1 LGALKSSAAAADR
14 SLVAGPLPAAV
25 WRIAWPTMLQ
35 NVIGGLQ
42 GIIDHVMVGHYVGYT
57 GNAAIGVS
65 WQVFLVVIVFVS
77 SLSTGM
83 SVLVARFAGAGDLEK
98 VNRTVYQAVLTA
110 LALSFGVLAPLGYL
124 LAPTLLDLIN
134 AAPEVQAE
142 ALPYLRIV
150 FSFGGGMM
158 LFYMLGAA
166 LRSAGDART
175 PLRLGATITVLNI
188 VLNVVLIRGLGPIPA
203 FGTAGAAMGTVI
215 AMGSVGVYA
224 LVALWRGVWVVRFP
238 VGGSWRP
245 DWGII
250 RALFRFGLPAGA
262 QGVAMSLAGVML
274 LGFIGSLAEGA
285 AAQAAYA
292 VVYTELFS
300 LITWT
305 SIGLMG
311 AAATVAG
318 QNLGAGQPERATGAV
333 HTAATFALVLAGG
346 IGLLFFA
353 IPYRLLGIFGMT
365 DPLVVELGVQLLRYL
380 SLSGLFIAVA
390 LTYTGGL
397 QGTGD
402 TRSPLYISL
411 VSQIGVPIGLC
422 FIVQLLGTLEPA
434 DIWRAILLGHITRC
448 VLSVARFRQGLWR
461 SIEVGI
467 EAG

>member
-1 LGALKSSAAAADR
+1 
-14 SLVAGPLPAAV
+14 
-25 WRIAWPTMLQ
+25 MLQ
-35 NVIGGLQ
+35 NAIGGLQ
-42 GIIDHVMVGHYVGYT
+42 GIVDHVMVGHFVGYT

-83 SVLVARFAGAGDLEK
+83 SVLVARFTGAGDMEK
-98 VNRTVYQAVLTA
+98 VNRTVYQAILTA
-110 LALSFGVLAPLGYL
+110 LALSFLVLAPLGYL
-124 LAPTLLDLIN
+124 LSPTLLDLIN
-134 AAPEVQAE
+134 AAPEVQVE

-150 FSFGGGMM
+150 FVGGAGMM
-158 LFYMLGAA
+158 LFFMLGAA

-175 PLRLGATITVLNI
+175 PLRLGVVITVLNI
-188 VLNVVLIRGLGPIPA
+188 GLNVVLIRGLGPIPA
-203 FGTAGAAMGTVI
+203 FGTAGAALGTVI
-215 AMGSVGVYA
+215 AMGGVGIFA
-224 LVALWRGVWVVRFP
+224 LVALWRGSWVVRLP

-318 QNLGAGQPERATGAV
+318 QSLGAGKPERAVGAV
-333 HTAATFALVLAGG
+333 NAAASIAILLASA
-346 IGLLFFA
+346 IGLLFFTS
-353 IPYRLLGIFGMT
+353 PNHLLGIFGMD
-365 DPLVVELGVQLLRYL
+365 DPVAVELGGQLMRYL
-380 SLSGLFIAVA
+380 SFSGLFIAVA
-390 LTYTGGL
+390 LTFTGGL

-402 TRSPLYISL
+402 TRSPFFIS
-411 VSQIGVPIGLC
+411 VISQIVVPIGIC
-422 FIVQLLGTLEPA
+422 FFTQRFGTLEA
-434 DIWRAILLGHITRC
+434 TDIWRAILLGHITRC
-448 VLSVARFRQGLWR
+448 VLSVARFRQGQWR
-461 SIEVGI
+461 GIEVSIEARG
-467 EAG
+467 